1 LLLEAK
7 MNLILKETIDTLG
20 EEGDIVKVKDG
31 YGRNYLIPYGKAV
44 QATSSNITI
53 LEKERASIEARKLGL
68 RSDAEALAKKI
79 AGVTITIEQ
88 RVGDENRL
96 FGSVTSNDIA
106 QKLAEL
112 GIKIDRKKIILDEPI
127 KTIGTKMVP
136 IKVGYQVNAD
146 VKVEVVPL
154 TSAE

>member
-1 LLLEAK
+1 